1 MSKVIDLCVIG
12 AGPAGLAAAARAA
25 QGGLNVLLLDEQ
37 PAAGGQVWRNAG
49 AALAGGSMPAAQ
61 AEKAYHG
68 AAAALRRLAASGV
81 DHRAGA
87 TLIDIAAPE
96 TAPGPGP
103 EAVVEITWR
112 APSRAEAPRI
122 RQTAAGAVI
131 CATGAQERPLIFPG
145 AELPG
150 VMGVGA
156 IQSAYK
162 QSGLVPGGEGVVLA
176 GHGPLLL
183 LTLAQIRAAGG
194 RVAAVLDL
202 GAPGAMAAVARTL
215 PRALIGD
222 PALMARG
229 AGLMLRRALSGV
241 PVYRR
246 VTGLRA
252 HGADSIE
259 AVSFSSAGRATRL
272 PARLLGVHDG
282 VIPNAQVSRLLN
294 LRHVWDAG
302 QGAFLPVR
310 DTDGAVAPGIW
321 LVGDGAG
328 IGGAEIAAME
338 GEQAARAAL
347 ARAGRGPD
355 VQGPAARHLTRRRAA
370 RRLVEA
376 LYPPVPMGAYATD
389 DALICRC
396 ETVRVADVRAVLGSG
411 IDGPNRVKAM
421 TRCGMGPCQ
430 GRLCA
435 NPLTRLI
442 SAETGRSPDA
452 VGALRI
458 RPPLK
463 PVLLMDYLAPETMP
477 EVSA

>member
-1 MSKVIDLCVIG
+1 MSKAVDLCVIG

-25 QGGLNVLLLDEQ
+25 EGGLHVLLLDEQ
-37 PAAGGQVWRNAG
+37 PAAGGQVWRNAE
-49 AALAGGSMPAAQ
+49 ANIAGGPIPATQ
-61 AEKAYHG
+61 VEKVYHG
-68 AAAALRRLAASGV
+68 AGAALRRLAASGV

-87 TLIDIAAPE
+87 TLIDLAQPE
-96 TAPGPGP
+96 TEP
-103 EAVVEITWR
+103 EPTVEITWR
-112 APSRAEAPRI
+112 APAGAEAPRM
-122 RQTAAGAVI
+122 RQTQARAVI
-131 CATGAQERPLIFPG
+131 VATGAQERPLIFPG
-145 AELPG
+145 ADLPG

-156 IQSAYK
+156 IQTAYK
-162 QSGLVPGGEGVVLA
+162 QSGLVPDGEGVVLA

-202 GAPGAMAAVARTL
+202 GTPGKLAAAARDL

-229 AGLMLRRALSGV
+229 AGLMLRRALSDV
-241 PVYRR
+241 PVHRR

-252 HGADSIE
+252 HGTDSIE
-259 AVSFSSAGRATRL
+259 AVSFTSAGRATRL

-294 LRHVWDAG
+294 LRHVWDAR
-302 QGAFLPVR
+302 QGAFRPLR

-321 LVGDGAG
+321 IVGDGAG

-338 GEQAARAAL
+338 GEQAALAVL
-347 ARAGRGPD
+347 ARAGRGPG
-355 VQGPAARHLTRRRAA
+355 VQGSASRRLMRRRAA

-376 LYPPVPMGAYATD
+376 LYPPVPMGAHATD

-396 ETVRVADVRAVLGSG
+396 ENVRVADVRAALGCG

-442 SAETGRSPDA
+442 AAETGRGPDA

-463 PVLLMDYLAPETMP
+463 PVLLMDYLAPETVP
-477 EVSA
+477 EVPA